1 MPTSQEITHD
11 VSVTAASSDA
21 EGPASPPDGRREEAA
36 STALPRLLLGRLR
49 QNLTDPGTLLALV
62 LIAALVVRLAWL
74 TLPQNS
80 LIFDETYY
88 VNAARVLLGWTV
100 PAGAP
105 YAGAPLGLDPNTEH
119 PPLAKLLMA
128 LSMSAFGD
136 NGMGWR
142 LPSVIAGMVALIA
155 VFGIVRSAGES
166 FRLAVLVV
174 GLVAFENLTLVHGRI
189 GTLDMLVL
197 APILVG
203 AWLALRGRWAAAGA
217 ATGIGM
223 LMKLTALYGLLAL
236 LVLLAL
242 ALWATWRRAHRLGLA
257 DLRPTVAMLVP
268 FAVVTLGGLWLLDI
282 RFSSYANPIEHLRH
296 MLEYGANLARAVA
309 GPGSCP
315 SNQSTPWQWLFNE
328 CQMSYLRTDVTVK
341 AGEKILSIRAT
352 VDFRGAMNP
361 ILIGSLPIAFLF
373 TSWLAWKKH
382 SRLATW
388 SIVWAA
394 ANYVPYVALALLSQR
409 VTYLYYFLPVIPALA
424 VATAL
429 TLRRSGLPR
438 FVTVGYVCAFVGAF
452 VAYFPFRQ
460 IP

>member
-1 MPTSQEITHD
+1 
-11 VSVTAASSDA
+11 VSLTAASSDTDRPII
-21 EGPASPPDGRREEAA
+21 PADESGAPAAPP
-36 STALPRLLLGRLR
+36 SLPKILFERLR
-49 QNLTDPGTLLALV
+49 QNLADPGTLLALV

-74 TLPQNS
+74 TLPRGS

-88 VNAARVLLGWTV
+88 VNAARTILGWVV
-100 PAGAP
+100 PTGAP

-128 LSMSAFGD
+128 LSMATFGD
-136 NGMGWR
+136 NGLGWR
-142 LPSVIAGMVALIA
+142 LPSVIAGMVSLIA
-155 VFGIVRSAGES
+155 VFGIVRAAGES
-166 FRLAVLVV
+166 FRLALLVV
-174 GLVAFENLTLVHGRI
+174 GFLAFENLTLVHGRI

-203 AWLALRGRWAAAGA
+203 AWLALRGRWAAAGM

-236 LVLLAL
+236 LIMLAL
-242 ALWATWRRAHRLGLA
+242 ALWATWGRERRLRPS
-257 DLRPTVAMLVP
+257 DLWPTVAMLVP
-268 FAVVTLGGLWLLDI
+268 FAIVTLGGLWLLDF
-282 RFSSYANPIEHLRH
+282 RFSSYPNPIEHLRH
-296 MLEYGANLARAVA
+296 MLDYGANLARAVT

-315 SNQSTPWQWLFNE
+315 NNQSTPWQWLFNE

-341 AGEKILSIRAT
+341 AGEKILSVHAT

-373 TSWLAWKKH
+373 TGWLAWKKR
-382 SRLATW
+382 SRLAAW
-388 SIVWAA
+388 SLVWAA
-394 ANYVPYVALALLSQR
+394 ANYLPYVALALLSQR

-438 FVTVGYVCAFVGAF
+438 FVTLGYVAAFLVTF

-460 IP
+460 IPS